1 MIIGLDEVPFVH
13 EEARDLFHDIG
24 SNVYSLLSS
33 HLISQLEKHLLE
45 FSWEDAFLQL
55 EVENESELVAAS
67 LVTCHQWPSSS
78 KGKI

>member
-1 MIIGLDEVPFVH
+1 MTF
-13 EEARDLFHDIG
+13 FHDIG

-45 FSWEDAFLQL
+45 FSWEEAFLQL

-67 LVTCHQWPSSS
+67 LVACH
-78 KGKI
+78 